1 MVKDSYSLPRKEL
14 KKLLVAYGIDERNI
28 EMMFADM
35 EKKHMH
41 MNVLT
46 FTGIL
51 QRSNISRIRIIQ
63 ILRRLSINDVM
74 ISKIMDMLDEEKLI
88 AESGRIYKATID
100 L

>member
-1 MVKDSYSLPRKEL
+1 MAKNSYSLSRKEL
-14 KKLLVAYGIDERNI
+14 KKLLIAYGINEQNI

-46 FTGIL
+46 FIGIL
-51 QRSNISRIRIIQ
+51 QRSNVSRIRTIQ
-63 ILRRLSINDVM
+63 ILRRLSINDIA
-74 ISKIMDMLDEEKLI
+74 ISRIMDMLDEERLL
-88 AESGRIYKATID
+88 AESGRIYKATIE